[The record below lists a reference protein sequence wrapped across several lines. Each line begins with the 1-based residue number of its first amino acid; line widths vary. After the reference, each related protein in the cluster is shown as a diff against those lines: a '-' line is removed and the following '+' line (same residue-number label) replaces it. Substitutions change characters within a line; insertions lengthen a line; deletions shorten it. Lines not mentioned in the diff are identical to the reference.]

1 MRRKTF
7 CFSTHFATIFFELK
21 CAILTSRKSF
31 MIYTFFDNLRT
42 KPKAVRDHY
51 AFLGAVCCTLM
62 IGGVWSLS
70 IPARLG
76 SFAQSASS
84 TSVATVASAPHS
96 GFFEQL
102 KSQFKSVQKIGALPM
117 ATSTDSHTATATTEA
132 ALGLQLTPENRQAAK
147 TNTSNIQFGT
157 VTIASPTK
165 APDVSTSTPATTTT
179 KSATTTS
186 F

>member
-1 MRRKTF
+1 
-7 CFSTHFATIFFELK
+7 
-21 CAILTSRKSF
+21 

-42 KPKAVRDHY
+42 KPKAVRDQY

-70 IPARLG
+70 IPSRL
-76 SFAQSASS
+76 STFTTSATS
-84 TSVATVASAPHS
+84 TNVASVASAPLS
-96 GFFEQL
+96 GFFDQL
-102 KSQFKSVQKIGALPM
+102 KSQFKGVRKVVALPM
-117 ATSTDSHTATATTEA
+117 ATSTDSQTATATTEA
-132 ALGLQLTPENRQAAK
+132 ALGLQLTPENRQTAK

-165 APDVSTSTPATTTT
+165 APDASTSTRATTTM
-179 KSATTTS
+179 KAATATS